1 MIDFC
6 RRRLPAAPSLVAP
19 AASAWLV
26 ATPLRGQ
33 SAYDGALSLAGYLAL
48 APDAHAFAVAVDN
61 AGWLRAVGA
70 ARPVP
75 VKATAVNRR
84 HWGGLRRGTRTWN
97 RPVRPF
103 AATGQAC

>member
-1 MIDFC
+1 
-6 RRRLPAAPSLVAP
+6 
-19 AASAWLV
+19 
-26 ATPLRGQ
+26 
-33 SAYDGALSLAGYLAL
+33 
-48 APDAHAFAVAVDN
+48 
-61 AGWLRAVGA
+61 
-70 ARPVP
+70 VP